1 MIFPDITDGSLV
13 FLDANTFIYAISREP
28 QHFQACRDLIAR
40 VENGALSASTST
52 HILSDVAHRLMTIEA
67 VKTFGWSYAG
77 ILRQLKR
84 HPAEIQR
91 LALFRQAI
99 DDIIALGV
107 HILSAQPHNIVQA
120 AKISQQYGL
129 LSNDALVV
137 ALMQQHGLTQVASND
152 ADFDRVP
159 GLIRYAPA

>member
-1 MIFPDITDGSLV
+1 MIFPDAANGSSL
-13 FLDANTFIYAISREP
+13 LIDANTFIYFFSGEP
-28 QHFQACRDLIAR
+28 NFGAACQLLLER
-40 VENGALSASTST
+40 VEQDELTAFTST

-67 VKTFGWSYAG
+67 AKIFGWPYAG
-77 ILRQLKR
+77 VLRQLKR

-91 LALFRQAI
+91 LSLFRRAI

-107 HILSAQPHNIVQA
+107 QVLSAHSRNNAQA
-120 AKISQQYGL
+120 TALSQQYGL
-129 LSNDALVV
+129 LSNDALIV
-137 ALMQQHGLTQVASND
+137 ALMQQHGLTQLASND